1 MALLE
6 YADLTVPDLV
16 KKSTVSFYNSDP
28 LLRMLQNKNRVK
40 RSGGTQVRFKRIKG
54 GHSDVTEINDS
65 NMSVPLVRYET
76 YSTMTGDWTRYIK
89 PIILPHITRDRLPT
103 PAEKAQWLREES
115 DAAMMSL
122 KNDMM
127 QQVYIGDVGTLT
139 GLGSLNGHV
148 TSGTSN
154 GFGNGAVRFQTPA
167 AQAAA
172 GISYLN
178 ETRVQDTAS
187 FMNNWYNQY
196 QAMTTG
202 IGTDFLVNAEQ
213 VKMTADTYAEDGS
226 GIALGLLSI
235 ADHVQLAEEVR
246 SYPGGAANASALT
259 YSVEDLAKGKA
270 HPTVHI
276 VNGVQYYSNRWMTDA
291 RMQNVASPAA
301 TTASHCYLLNPSG
314 IEYWVNANN
323 DFRVTKFSDHL
334 EVSNTDADV
343 GYIILET
350 QFAVSNLLIQGAV
363 SL

>member
-16 KKSTVSFYNSDP
+16 KKSIGSFYNSDP
-28 LLRMLQNKNRVK
+28 LLRMLQTQQQVK

-54 GHSDVTEINDS
+54 GHSDVTEINDF

-122 KNDMM
+122 KNDVM
-127 QQVYIGDVGTLT
+127 QQIYIGDIASLQ
-139 GLGSLNGHV
+139 GLGSLNGYS

-154 GFGNGAVRFQTPA
+154 GFTNGAIRFQSPT

-178 ETRVQDTAS
+178 ETRVQDTAN
-187 FMNNWYNQY
+187 FQNNWYNQF

-202 IGTDFLVNAEQ
+202 IGTDFLANAEE
-213 VKMTADTYAEDGS
+213 VKLTADTYAEDGS

-235 ADHVQLAEEVR
+235 QDHVRLAEEVR
-246 SYPGGAANASALT
+246 SYPGGSANASALT
-259 YSVEDLAKGKA
+259 YSVEDLEKGKA

-291 RMQNVASPAA
+291 RIDPGA
-301 TTASHCYLLNPSG
+301 TTTQHCYLLNPKG
-314 IEYWVNANN
+314 IQYWINANN

-343 GYIILET
+343 GYIILEV
-350 QFAVSNLLIQGAV
+350 QFAVPNLLTQGAV
-363 SL
+363 AL

>member
-16 KKSTVSFYNSDP
+16 KKSVVSFYSSDP
-28 LLRMLQNKNRVK
+28 LLRMLQGKQRVK

-54 GHSDVTEINDS
+54 GHSDVTEINDF

-89 PIILPHITRDRLPT
+89 PIILPHVTRDRLPT
-103 PAEKAQWLREES
+103 PGEKAQWLREES

-122 KNDMM
+122 KNDVM
-127 QQVYIGDVGTLT
+127 QQIYIGDVTSLQ
-139 GLGSLNGHV
+139 GLGSLNGNN

-154 GFGNGAVRFQTPA
+154 GFGNGAVRFQTPT

-172 GISYLN
+172 AVTYLN
-178 ETRVQDTAS
+178 ETRVEDTANYL
-187 FMNNWYNQY
+187 NNWYNQY
-196 QAMTTG
+196 QAMATG
-202 IGTDFLVNAEQ
+202 IGTDFLVNAEE
-213 VKMTADTYAEDGS
+213 VKLTADTYADDGS
-226 GIALGLLSI
+226 GIALGCLSI

-246 SYPGGAANASALT
+246 SYPGGSANASALT
-259 YSVEDLAKGKA
+259 YTVDDLEKGKA

-276 VNGVQYYSNRWMTDA
+276 VNGVQYYSNRWMTNT
-291 RMQNVASPAA
+291 RMQRGLGGAGR
-301 TTASHCYLLNPSG
+301 TQHCYLLNPQG

-343 GYIILET
+343 GYIILEI